1 MADLT
6 LGKIQAALAS
16 ATNEITLTAANFN
29 LDFTLVKFEAPR
41 EFHPVSSILTS
52 SRRKEA
58 ETGPTHVIAR
68 RLAALF
74 DGVSVS
80 TPGLVKAYG
89 TRVSQ
94 ISLEASN
101 NPADCRSS
109 IFSEY
114 LGIDATSI
122 WAAAT
127 SSETGGSVQFHL
139 LACLIARMW
148 NPPEAVSIWDEI
160 VACRRKEIAEKLDKG
175 VQLPVATLFAATQQE
190 IPRDGLAVWD
200 ASARSWLRT
209 ADSVKAK
216 EQTQCSLIFKNL
228 NLAVNNEAQLYSS
241 VMHAWTTGMQMLDK
255 ILSGT
260 PVDVRDGAL
269 LLAMSSW
276 HVYPDMMIYGLQ
288 GKEHCRTE
296 VIMGDTLVS
305 AGGTVTLGL
314 SRLSHSDIN
323 AEALGVYWS
332 MPLERFK
339 FYGKAIRRT
348 RNLQDDASRL
358 SFKELL
364 RANLGAML
372 GRWRIPREDWTEFI
386 QIIVQ
391 VILVYRTCQGRGLLI
406 DRLQD
411 TTAVDS
417 HIDPPPSP
425 YTVFRAEND
434 WTDILLRPALE
445 YLLEEHSQAPP
456 MALGSRRTQFI
467 DVHMKRPGV
476 EDWPFLFGL
485 CESIE
490 TIQRL
495 LVNFEDNVKF
505 LQRFFESRGMD
516 IEGALV
522 VGPNARDK
530 DVATEHLQPG
540 VNNLDSGSLRFTRA
554 EATSLIPGALEEPTY
569 LPKTKTIELMQPSP
583 PKNEEKVETSFPAES
598 GVRFLSL
605 PDTFIQPD
613 GRTFHALAGSRR
625 IATIYVDTDKLQSV
639 LATGITKEPRPSPLD
654 LSWAMQARLI
664 AQRRFAQHFSTDEG
678 WRKHVDFLYALSKTY
693 LLESMKGATIS
704 CRILHAPLE
713 RPWAGHPPLA
723 TTHHDEASEATLRA
737 LCYFESGSIDIK
749 QHDTSRIIGFSSR
762 DSLFVRSEV
771 INRPL
776 HVVNVVLDKSGS
788 MLTIASVPAAT
799 RSIPARKP
807 L

>member
-16 ATNEITLTAANFN
+16 ANNEITLTAANFN

-58 ETGPTHVIAR
+58 EAGPTHVIAR

-89 TRVSQ
+89 TRVSE
-94 ISLEASN
+94 ISLEASKSS
-101 NPADCRSS
+101 ADCRSS
-109 IFSEY
+109 IFSDY

-127 SSETGGSVQFHL
+127 SSDTGGSVQVHL

-160 VACRRKEIAEKLDKG
+160 VACRRKEIAEKLDRG

-200 ASARSWLRT
+200 ASVRSWLRT

-241 VMHAWTTGMQMLDK
+241 VMHAWTTGMQTLDK

-260 PVDVRDGAL
+260 PVEVRDGAL

-276 HVYPDMMIYGLQ
+276 HIYPDMMVYGLH
-288 GKEHCRTE
+288 GKDHCRTE
-296 VIMGDTLVS
+296 VFMGDTLVS
-305 AGGTVTLGL
+305 AGGMVTLGL
-314 SRLSHSDIN
+314 SRLSHPEVN
-323 AEALGVYWS
+323 GEALGVYWS

-339 FYGKAIRRT
+339 FYGKAVRRT
-348 RNLQDDASRL
+348 RNHQDDASRL

-364 RANLGAML
+364 AANLGAIL
-372 GRWRIPREDWTEFI
+372 GRWRIPRDQWTELV

-391 VILVYRTCQGRGLLI
+391 IILVYKTCQGRGLLI

-425 YTVFRAEND
+425 AGGFRPEND

-445 YLLEEHSQAPP
+445 YLEEEQAQAPP
-456 MALGSRRTQFI
+456 MTLGSRRSKFI
-467 DVHMKRPGV
+467 EVHMKRPGV

-490 TIQRL
+490 TMQGL
-495 LVNFEDNVKF
+495 LVNFDDNVKF
-505 LQRFFESRGMD
+505 LQNFFESRGMD
-516 IEGALV
+516 VSGTIV

-530 DVATEHLQPG
+530 DVATRHLEPG
-540 VNNLDSGSLRFTRA
+540 VNNLESGSMRFMRA
-554 EATSLIPGALEEPTY
+554 EASYLISGALKDPEF
-569 LPKTKTIELMQPSP
+569 LPKTQTIELMRSSL
-583 PKNEEKVETSFPAES
+583 PKNGTSRETAFLTELGHRFPP
-598 GVRFLSL
+598 L
-605 PDTFIQPD
+605 PDTFIHPD
-613 GRTFHALAGSRR
+613 GRIFSALAGNRMV
-625 IATIYVDTDKLQSV
+625 AAIYIDEDEWQNILE
-639 LATGITKEPRPSPLD
+639 TGICNELRPSPLD

-664 AQRRFAQHFSTDEG
+664 AQRRFAQHFATDEG
-678 WRKHVDFLYALSKTY
+678 WRKHIDFLYTLSKTY
-693 LLESMKGATIS
+693 LLDSMKGATIS

-723 TTHHDEASEATLRA
+723 TTHHDEVSEATLRA

-771 INRPL
+771 I
-776 HVVNVVLDKSGS
+776 
-788 MLTIASVPAAT
+788 TIPRYCHQSRTKYLPD
-799 RSIPARKP
+799 RC
-807 L
+807 